1 MSHAIERGV
10 AASLDSVASLFGSS
24 PVSDSVALD
33 NISGPVVACGAL
45 G

>member
-10 AASLDSVASLFGSS
+10 AASLDSVASLFRSN

-33 NISGPVVACGAL
+33 IIWPVVACGAL